1 MFSNNFATAKTTK
14 EEAPKE
20 FLDYLDPKWK
30 GKIVAAYPN
39 DDDAVL
45 FQYDAFLSHIN
56 GKLTRIYTDSSRSF
70 RPTVGKPFRSS
81 LPRISNG
88 SEELLL
94 LSPS

>member
-1 MFSNNFATAKTTK
+1 MFSNNFATGKTTK

-45 FQYDAFLSHIN
+45 FQ
-56 GKLTRIYTDSSRSF
+56 
-70 RPTVGKPFRSS
+70 
-81 LPRISNG
+81 
-88 SEELLL
+88 
-94 LSPS
+94 